1 MPRITSAQ
9 AVSGPLPTLHH
20 NLINPQTTG
29 PRNAK
34 YLLQALNM
42 SIHKPT
48 SMVTGGEALRL
59 KLFLQAN
66 KLPIP
71 RTFYRVPGGASE
83 AAEDRVG
90 ERMLVGALELAMRA
104 INRPSLPV
112 DFGSTIRPVDMGIY
126 GMVLLTAPTVG
137 DALERS
143 VRFARLMTDTAQVYL
158 EPTKEA
164 VLWVW
169 SSTEQRSLGIRIRNE
184 VVLTEHVAVVRAL
197 APGAVPRR
205 VSFIHSEPLDCS
217 AHRAFFDCPI
227 AWSTDKD
234 SVEWAL
240 DGLKSPMGTDPS
252 LSAFIEKEAQR
263 RLGLLPQSG
272 SLDEVK
278 NAVLQRLPAGDVSLI
293 TVAAMLGRAPRT
305 LRRELSS
312 AGCAYRSLVDG
323 VRRQRAKE
331 LAAVG
336 NHSMTD
342 IALKL
347 GFSEV
352 SAFSRAWRR
361 WFDTP
366 FRAMNNY

>member
-1 MPRITSAQ
+1 
-9 AVSGPLPTLHH
+9 
-20 NLINPQTTG
+20 
-29 PRNAK
+29 
-34 YLLQALNM
+34 M

-90 ERMLVGALELAMRA
+90 ERMLVGALESAMRA
-104 INRPSLPV
+104 LLRPSLPV
-112 DFGSTIRPVDMGIY
+112 DFGATIRPVDMGIY
-126 GMVLLTAPTVG
+126 GMALLTAPTVG

-143 VRFARLMTDTAQVYL
+143 ARFSRLMTDTARVYL
-158 EPTKEA
+158 EQTKDS
-164 VLWVW
+164 VRWVW
-169 SSTEQRSLGIRIRNE
+169 SSTEPHSLGIRIRNE

-205 VSFIHSEPLDCS
+205 VSFMHSEPPDCNG
-217 AHRAFFDCPI
+217 HLAFFGCPI

-240 DGLKSPMGTDPS
+240 EGLRRPLGIDPS
-252 LSAFIEKEAQR
+252 LSAFIEREAAR
-263 RLGLLPQSG
+263 RLNLLPPSG
-272 SLDEVK
+272 SLDEVRDAILRK
-278 NAVLQRLPAGDVSLI
+278 LHEGDVNLP
-293 TVAAMLGRAPRT
+293 TVAALLGRAPRT
-305 LRRELSS
+305 LRRELSN
-312 AGCAYRSLVDG
+312 AGCVYRSLVDS
-323 VRRQRAKE
+323 VRRQRAQE
-331 LAAVG
+331 LATEG
-336 NHSMTD
+336 QHSMTD

-366 FRAMNNY
+366 FRLANNRVG

>member
-1 MPRITSAQ
+1 
-9 AVSGPLPTLHH
+9 
-20 NLINPQTTG
+20 
-29 PRNAK
+29 
-34 YLLQALNM
+34 
-42 SIHKPT
+42 
-48 SMVTGGEALRL
+48 MVTGGEALRL
-59 KLFLQAN
+59 KLFLQVH

-71 RTFYRVPGGASE
+71 RTFYSVPATASE

-90 ERMLVGALELAMRA
+90 ERMLVGALESAMRA
-104 INRPSLPV
+104 IRRPSLPV

-143 VRFARLMTDTAQVYL
+143 VRFARLMTDTSRVYL
-158 EPTKEA
+158 EQTKEA
-164 VLWVW
+164 VRWVW
-169 SSTEQRSLGIRIRNE
+169 SNTEPRSLGIRIRNE

-197 APGAVPRR
+197 APSAVPRS
-205 VSFIHSEPLDCS
+205 VSFIHSEPLDCNG
-217 AHRAFFDCPI
+217 HRAFFGCPI
-227 AWSTDKD
+227 AWSADKD

-240 DGLKSPMGTDPS
+240 DGLRRPTGIDPS

-263 RLGLLPQSG
+263 RLGLLPRSG

-278 NAVLQRLPAGDVSLI
+278 DAIVQRLPEGDVSLVAI
-293 TVAAMLGRAPRT
+293 AAMIGRAPRT

-312 AGCAYRSLVDG
+312 AGCTYRALVDG
-323 VRRQRAKE
+323 VRRQRAQE
-331 LAAVG
+331 LAALEQ
-336 NHSMTD
+336 HSMTD

-361 WFDTP
+361 WFSTP
-366 FRAMNNY
+366 FRLANNQAG